1 MLRLNRW
8 RSPAALLLAL
18 GVTTTTLLPAVLAVP
33 ALAQDSTRLAQR
45 IDTRAMLPRGTQ
57 IEVFAENE
65 RVIVTPEETSSL
77 RLTVAENVRDR
88 QGIVVIPAGSII
100 EGELRPSR
108 SGTQFF
114 AQEVILR
121 STNERLALDADSN
134 IVTRRQMVSRRT
146 NPDVLRG
153 AAIGSAAA
161 AVVAEIFG
169 RIDFGDVLAGAGLG
183 VLGEL
188 LLTRQREVEV
198 VVVFPETDLDLQLT
212 SDFEVFSN
220 SALRPSDR
228 RDVRDTRDVDGRR
241 SDDGY
246 FYRDELGRPD
256 GSTSRSNTPIRRVD
270 ERQRL
275 IDLWRSRNR
284 VN

>member
-1 MLRLNRW
+1 M
-8 RSPAALLLAL
+8 
-18 GVTTTTLLPAVLAVP
+18 LPAVLAIP
-33 ALAQDSTRLAQR
+33 AMAQDSTRLAQR
-45 IDTRAMLPRGTQ
+45 IDTRATLPRGTQ

-65 RVIVTPEETSSL
+65 RVIVTPEETTSL

-100 EGELRPSR
+100 EGELRPAR

-121 STNERLALDADSN
+121 GTNERLALDADSN
-134 IVTRRQMVSRRT
+134 IVTRRQVVSRRT

-153 AAIGSAAA
+153 AAVGSAAA
-161 AVVAEIFG
+161 AVVAEVFG
-169 RIDFGDVLAGAGLG
+169 RIDFVDVLAGAGLG

-212 SDFEVFSN
+212 SDFEVLSG
-220 SALRPSDR
+220 SALRPGDG
-228 RDVRDTRDVDGRR
+228 RDVRDTRDVDVRR

-256 GSTSRSNTPIRRVD
+256 NSESRSDAPIRRVN